1 MGRRQTA
8 SVARSNP
15 KWGHWARSFSL
26 LCALLAFGYVR
37 PAPAAPPN
45 TATTSRAA
53 RTDAIRSIPF
63 DQLDDDAK
71 QKISSVINHVSL
83 FRRLPT
89 QVVDCDPLYF
99 IFLVRHPEVIV
110 NIWRK
115 MDATDMILQRK
126 GPVSFYASDNAG
138 TVSNIEFLYGD
149 QKMHILYCDGS
160 YTGSL
165 AARPIRADCLVLLR
179 SEVVA
184 DKNGRQYVAGRM
196 DVFVSVKNFGVD
208 LIARAMQGTI
218 GTTTD
223 QNFAETANFVT
234 KLGRTT
240 ESNGPGVQRLA
251 EQLTDL
257 DPAVRQ
263 QFHDM
268 AGAVYKK
275 AQASQ
280 ALSEATQVTRAQQ
293 P

>member
-1 MGRRQTA
+1 MGRRRTA
-8 SVARSNP
+8 NVARSNL
-15 KWGHWARSFSL
+15 KSGHWARRVCL
-26 LCALLAFGYVR
+26 LCALLAFVR
-37 PAPAAPPN
+37 VAPALAAPPS

-53 RTDAIRSIPF
+53 RSDAIRSIPL

-71 QKISSVINHVSL
+71 KKVSSVINHVSL

-89 QVVDCDPLYF
+89 QVVDCDPRYF

-115 MDATDMILQRK
+115 MDATDMILERK

-138 TVSNIEFLYGD
+138 TVSDIEFLYGD

-165 AARPIRADCLVLLR
+165 SARPVRADCLVLLR
-179 SEVVA
+179 SEVLEG
-184 DKNGRQYVAGRM
+184 KNGRQYVAGRM
-196 DVFVSVKNFGVD
+196 DVFVSVKNLGVD
-208 LIARAMQGTI
+208 LVARAMQGVI

-223 QNFAETANFVT
+223 QNFIETANFVT

-251 EQLTDL
+251 LQLSDL

-280 ALSEATQVTRAQQ
+280 AVSENTQVTRAQQ

>member
-1 MGRRQTA
+1 MGRRRTA
-8 SVARSNP
+8 NVARSKT
-15 KWGHWARSFSL
+15 KWGHWTQRLSL
-26 LCALLAFGYVR
+26 LCALLAWGHGGA
-37 PAPAAPPN
+37 APAA
-45 TATTSRAA
+45 TTGEATNSRAA
-53 RTDAIRSIPF
+53 RNDAIRSIPL
-63 DQLDDDAK
+63 DQLDNDAK
-71 QKISSVINHVSL
+71 NKISSVINHTTI

-89 QVVDCDPLYF
+89 QVVDCDPRYF

-115 MDATDMILQRK
+115 MDATDMVLQRK

-149 QKMHILYCDGS
+149 QDMHILYCDGS

-165 AARPIRADCLVLLR
+165 AARPIHADCLVLLR

-223 QNFAETANFVT
+223 QNFIETANFVT

-251 EQLTDL
+251 VQLTDL
-257 DPAVRQ
+257 EPTVRQ

-275 AQASQ
+275 AQTSR
-280 ALSEATQVTRAQQ
+280 ALSETTAVTRAQQ